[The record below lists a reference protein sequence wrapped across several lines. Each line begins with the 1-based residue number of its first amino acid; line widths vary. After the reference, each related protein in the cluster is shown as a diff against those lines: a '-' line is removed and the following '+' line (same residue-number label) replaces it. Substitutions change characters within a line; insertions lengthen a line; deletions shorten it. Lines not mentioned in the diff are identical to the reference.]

1 MRPNFVICALYSSVA
16 IFFGGNM
23 PLSAY
28 ETAVRPVREPLAKAR
43 TEQDAEHKQA
53 TVSVIIPALNEAENL
68 PHILPKIPSWVH
80 EVVLVDGNST
90 DNTIDIARQLLPNIN
105 VVRQDKGRRGKG
117 AGLRAG
123 VAAASGDIV
132 VLLDADGSTDPAE
145 IPVFVSTLLAGADFA
160 KGSRF
165 LQGAGTTDMPF
176 YRMVGNSSLV
186 FLTNVLFR
194 TRYTD
199 ITYGYNA
206 FWREDANRL
215 AFEIDNWACE
225 IVNNIRAARNGLRIV
240 EVASHEHERIAG
252 EAKLQTW
259 SAGWMILKAILRERF
274 VKTEPAKPVLR
285 RAQSSLLRESFLASY
300 FTNSTSG

>member
-1 MRPNFVICALYSSVA
+1 MSL
-16 IFFGGNM
+16 
-23 PLSAY
+23 LAY
-28 ETAVRPVREPLAKAR
+28 ETALRQLSEVPLKSW
-43 TEQDAEHKQA
+43 AESDTVHKQA

-68 PHILPKIPSWVH
+68 PHILPKIPHWVH

-90 DNTIDIARQLLPNIN
+90 DNTIDVARRLRPNIHI
-105 VVRQDKGRRGKG
+105 VRQDTGRKGKG
-117 AGLRAG
+117 AALRAG
-123 VAAASGDIV
+123 VNAASGDIV

-176 YRMVGNSSLV
+176 YRKVGNGCLV
-186 FLTNVLFR
+186 LLTNILFR

-206 FWREDANRL
+206 FWREDAALL

-240 EVASHEHERIAG
+240 EVASHEYDRIAG
-252 EAKLQTW
+252 QAKLQTW

-274 VKTEPAKPVLR
+274 VKSKTDRPVVR
-285 RAQSSLLRESFLASY
+285 RPQSSLLRESFLASY
-300 FTNSTSG
+300 FTKSTST

>member
-1 MRPNFVICALYSSVA
+1 
-16 IFFGGNM
+16 M
-23 PLSAY
+23 PSLVY
-28 ETAVRPVREPLAKAR
+28 EPVSRPVRESFAKIR
-43 TEQDAEHKQA
+43 PEPNTDHKQA

-68 PHILPKIPSWVH
+68 PHILPKIPSWVQ

-90 DNTIDIARQLLPNIN
+90 DNTIEVARKLLPDIRI
-105 VVRQDKGRRGKG
+105 VRQDKNRRGKG
-117 AGLRAG
+117 AALRAG
-123 VAAASGDIV
+123 VNAASGDIV

-176 YRMVGNSSLV
+176 YRQIGNSSLV
-186 FLTNVLFR
+186 LLTNVLFR

-225 IVNNIRAARNGLRIV
+225 IVNNIRAVRNGLRIV

-252 EAKLQTW
+252 QAKLQTW

-274 VKTEPAKPVLR
+274 VKTEPAKPLPR
-285 RAQSSLLRESFLASY
+285 RAQSSVLRESFLASY